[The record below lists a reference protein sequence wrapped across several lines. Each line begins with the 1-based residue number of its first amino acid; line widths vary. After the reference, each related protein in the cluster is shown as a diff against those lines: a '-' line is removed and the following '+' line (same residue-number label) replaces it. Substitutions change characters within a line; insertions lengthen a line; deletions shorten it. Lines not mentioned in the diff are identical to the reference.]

1 MRVVAFQDRRRL
13 AMKWGGVLMAA
24 SNKETLRK
32 VQAAWNENRL
42 DDLDQYFATD
52 FKANSNMRTAGPGL
66 AGAKESHRR
75 NSRIFSD
82 RKVEVL
88 DVIEEGDKVVLRN
101 RATGRHTGPEPWMSA
116 PNDGTPYDIESWSI
130 YRFRDGKIVE
140 HWGLNDGTGLIMQV
154 GGQLPQRAAAASR

>member
-1 MRVVAFQDRRRL
+1 
-13 AMKWGGVLMAA
+13 MKRGGVLVAA

-52 FKANSNMRTAGPGL
+52 FKANSNMRTAEPGL
-66 AGAKESHRR
+66 AGAKESHRI

-88 DVIEEGDKVVLRN
+88 DVIEEDDKVVLRN

-116 PNDGTPYDIESWSI
+116 PNDGTPYEIESWSI
-130 YRFRDGKIVE
+130 YRFRNGKIVE
-140 HWGLNDGTGLIMQV
+140 HWGLNDARGLITQI
-154 GGQLPQRAAAASR
+154 GGQLPQRAAPRSP